1 MDNKITYVATDK
13 ERDIIMDCLTACKH
27 VFTHLKLYDKAAEIN
42 LVLDKILEMKKQSN
56 ET

>member
-1 MDNKITYVATDK
+1 
-13 ERDIIMDCLTACKH
+13 MDCLTACKH

-42 LVLDKILEMKKQSN
+42 LVLDKIHEMKKQSN